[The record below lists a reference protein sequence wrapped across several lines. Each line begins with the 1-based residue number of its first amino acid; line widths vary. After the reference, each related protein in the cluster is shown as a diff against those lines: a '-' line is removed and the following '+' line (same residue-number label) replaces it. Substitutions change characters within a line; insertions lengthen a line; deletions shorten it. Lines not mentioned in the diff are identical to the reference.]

1 MIEAVRSMVDLPAL
15 EAKLK
20 AFSKRSKIS
29 DAEIIDCLVLHKRS
43 KISPSTLVCTRIKGV
58 LLYCCFVLH
67 KRSTASAS
75 V

>member
-15 EAKLK
+15 EAKIK
-20 AFSKRSKIS
+20 AKRSKIS
-29 DAEIIDCLVLHKRS
+29 DVEIIDCLVLHKRS
-43 KISPSTLVCTRIKGV
+43 KISPSTLVCTRTKGV

-75 V
+75 I